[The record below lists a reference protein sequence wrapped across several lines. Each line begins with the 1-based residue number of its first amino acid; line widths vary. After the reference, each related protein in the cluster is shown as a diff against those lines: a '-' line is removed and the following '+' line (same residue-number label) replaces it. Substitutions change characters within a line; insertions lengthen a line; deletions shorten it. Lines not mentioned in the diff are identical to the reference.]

1 MKTISAALLGAPL
14 DPFSS
19 QTRQHIALV
28 AFLAWIGLG
37 ADGLSSSCYG
47 PEEAFLALGEH
58 THLALYM
65 AAATALTVFVI
76 AVGYNQVIELF
87 PSGGGGYKVATNLI
101 GPYTGLV
108 SGAALIVD
116 YMLTGCRPEL
126 EAVDRVGAGPTA
138 SLPQPASIKV
148 LLPIF
153 LGFFVTHVVLILYR
167 LGPAPQ
173 RPSPGS
179 RRCRAA
185 GRRVSWHGR
194 RSGHRPRPPA
204 PATSSPTP

>member
-1 MKTISAALLGAPL
+1 MLEPAVVQVGRTSGMKTISAALFGAPL
-14 DPFSS
+14 DPFSH

-87 PSGGGGYKVATNLI
+87 PSGGGGYKVATNLMK
-101 GPYTGLV
+101 L
-108 SGAALIVD
+108 
-116 YMLTGCRPEL
+116 
-126 EAVDRVGAGPTA
+126 
-138 SLPQPASIKV
+138 
-148 LLPIF
+148 
-153 LGFFVTHVVLILYR
+153 
-167 LGPAPQ
+167 
-173 RPSPGS
+173 
-179 RRCRAA
+179 
-185 GRRVSWHGR
+185 
-194 RSGHRPRPPA
+194 
-204 PATSSPTP
+204 

>member
-1 MKTISAALLGAPL
+1 MLASRPPSHDVGRTPDMKTISAALFGAPR

-19 QTRQHIALV
+19 QTRQHIALI

-76 AVGYNQVIELF
+76 ARRLQPGDRAL
-87 PSGGGGYKVATNLI
+87 PLGGGGYKVATNLI

-116 YMLTGCRPEL
+116 YMLTIAISVASGAD
-126 EAVDRVGAGPTA
+126 AVF
-138 SLPQPASIKV
+138 S
-148 LLPIF
+148 LLP
-153 LGFFVTHVVLILYR
+153 VA
-167 LGPAPQ
+167 AP
-173 RPSPGS
+173 
-179 RRCRAA
+179 
-185 GRRVSWHGR
+185 
-194 RSGHRPRPPA
+194 
-204 PATSSPTP
+204 